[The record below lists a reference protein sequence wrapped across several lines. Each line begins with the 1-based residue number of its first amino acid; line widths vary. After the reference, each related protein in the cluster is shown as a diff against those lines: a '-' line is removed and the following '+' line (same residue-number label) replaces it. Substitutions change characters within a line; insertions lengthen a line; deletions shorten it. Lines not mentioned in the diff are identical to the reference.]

1 MLLEKRGEKKVC
13 STSLEMHRQK
23 RLTVVLL
30 TISVLLLFVPSTA
43 DLLVAAFPQGGKAIT
58 S

>member
-13 STSLEMHRQK
+13 STSLEMRIQK

-30 TISVLLLFVPSTA
+30 TIKGAPTFCSIHS
-43 DLLVAAFPQGGKAIT
+43 
-58 S
+58 